1 MELRFTATIVNKDAI
16 LTTLPSLDGIMAFAT
31 PAPVGAV
38 SRNVRGVKTTCPRMG
53 PWKPGEKD
61 EAFEQQQA
69 ILARRRDKRKNKEY
83 FDNVRR
89 TRAEREAT
97 LAEKRL
103 VVRDGEDPLIPWKE
117 LKRKGLIDEAGYGE
131 DEQTGGIIIPMAS
144 FGIPKYDNG
153 GRFDLKLPH
162 VEIGYTDEDAD
173 VMGKAKKALGKFF
186 GFGKTENKTKVETKT
201 DGKTEVNSENKFKTE
216 VETNTKVNTEVVT
229 NSDAVVQV
237 KTDTQKVD
245 VKAEVKQ

>member
-1 MELRFTATIVNKDAI
+1 
-16 LTTLPSLDGIMAFAT
+16 MAFAT
-31 PAPVGAV
+31 PTTIAVGV
-38 SRNVRGVKTTCPRMG
+38 PRRGVAATCPRMG

-61 EAFEQQQA
+61 AAFEQQQA

-83 FDNVRR
+83 FDNVRK

-103 VVRDGEDPLIPWKE
+103 VVRDGEDPLVPWKE

-131 DEQTGGIIIPMAS
+131 EESGGIVIPMAS

-173 VMGKAKKALGKFF
+173 VMGKAKRAFGKFF
-186 GFGKTENKTKVETKT
+186 GFGKEDKTESKAEPKVE
-201 DGKTEVNSENKFKTE
+201 GKTEVKS
-216 VETNTKVNTEVVT
+216 
-229 NSDAVVQV
+229 
-237 KTDTQKVD
+237 
-245 VKAEVKQ
+245 EVKVEANGETKPDEKVEMKKE

>member
-1 MELRFTATIVNKDAI
+1 
-16 LTTLPSLDGIMAFAT
+16 
-31 PAPVGAV
+31 
-38 SRNVRGVKTTCPRMG
+38 MG
-53 PWKPGEKD
+53 PWRPGEKD
-61 EAFEQQQA
+61 AAFEQQQQ

-103 VVRDGEDPLIPWKE
+103 VVRNGEDPLVPWKE

-131 DEQTGGIIIPMAS
+131 EDEGGIIIPMAS

-162 VEIGYTDEDAD
+162 VEIGYTDENAD
-173 VMGKAKKALGKFF
+173 VMAKAKRAFGKFF
-186 GFGKTENKTKVETKT
+186 GGRDDKKE
-201 DGKTEVNSENKFKTE
+201 
-216 VETNTKVNTEVVT
+216 
-229 NSDAVVQV
+229 
-237 KTDTQKVD
+237 
-245 VKAEVKQ
+245 